1 MASYASKPASAS
13 NGGNAI
19 GGETAL
25 RLAKVVGVAAI
36 LASALSQEYGSGINF
51 VLTSSLGTYP
61 AVTYLVPLA
70 MVVAGI
76 LLLPKVILFMRFS
89 RVIPRAGSTYV
100 WLSRSLSLPVGFVV
114 AFLWFIGIV
123 AGIGFLSF
131 SFASFLASTLE
142 TLGLP
147 GAWAVSSAGHI
158 IVGLGLI
165 WLIFALHYSGI
176 RNYGTFVVAIMALV
190 LVAAGITVG
199 YGFATPPSTVLGAV
213 QRLLG
218 QTPPVPPPAQQAPSF
233 GAFLSVITLFMF
245 AYGGLTAATS
255 LGGEARDATRTMPR
269 GIFLGWLS
277 AFILYSAV
285 SLALF
290 HAVPWWVVKPLVQS
304 KHAELATTP
313 GLIGLAAPHA
323 VAVLVNVLVMLIVGK
338 TVAPQMLDSS
348 RYLFAWAQ
356 DALLPK
362 AFLHTA
368 KSKAPDVAL
377 LVTAVLGSLFLLEAT
392 FIGWAIGVTLRAM
405 SLVLVFGMLGVG
417 VFNLRFNP
425 AFRRLTWAEPI
436 VSRVSTLVVGA
447 LAIIIAIG
455 LLQSVLIVPKT
466 PLPFQPSFQAVLAIL
481 IAVGLYLGASQV
493 ARQRGGD
500 IRAQAHARLP
510 VE

>member
-1 MASYASKPASAS
+1 MEVNARE
-13 NGGNAI
+13 GGSP
-19 GGETAL
+19 L

-61 AVTYLVPLA
+61 QVTYLVPLA
-70 MVVAGI
+70 MIAAGL

-100 WLSRSLSLPVGFVV
+100 WLTRSLSLPVGFVV
-114 AFLWFIGIV
+114 AFLWFVGIV

-142 TLGLP
+142 ALGLP
-147 GAWAVSSAGHI
+147 GAWAVTPAGHVV
-158 IVGLGLI
+158 VGLALI
-165 WLIFALHYSGI
+165 WLVFALHYSGV
-176 RNYGTFVVAIMALV
+176 RNYGLFVLAIMALV
-190 LVAAGITVG
+190 VTAATITIV
-199 YGFATPPSTVLGAV
+199 YGFATPQATVLQAV

-218 QTPPVPPPAQQAPSF
+218 HTPAAPTPVERTPSL
-233 GAFLSVITLFMF
+233 GALLSVITLFMF

-277 AFILYSAV
+277 ALVLYSLV

-290 HAVPWWVVKPLVQS
+290 HAVPWWVVRPLVQS

-313 GLIGLAAPHA
+313 GLIALVAPHA
-323 VAVLVNVLVMLIVGK
+323 LAVLVNVLVLLIVGK
-338 TVAPQMLDSS
+338 TVAPQMLDGS

-356 DALLPK
+356 DRLLPR
-362 AFLHTA
+362 AYLHTA
-368 KSKAPDVAL
+368 KSQAPDVAL
-377 LVTAVLGSLFLLEAT
+377 LTTAILGSAFLLEAT
-392 FIGWAIGVTLRAM
+392 FFGWAIGVTLRAM

-417 VFNLRFNP
+417 VLNLRFNP
-425 AFRRLTWAEPI
+425 AFRRLSWAQAVVERPG
-436 VSRVSTLVVGA
+436 TLFAGG
-447 LAIIIAIG
+447 LAIVIAIA
-455 LLQSVLIVPKT
+455 LLQSVLIVPGT
-466 PLPFQPSFQAVLAIL
+466 ALEFQPSFQAVVAVL
-481 IAVGLYLGASQV
+481 IAVGLYLSSSRV
-493 ARQRGGD
+493 ARQRGVD
-500 IRAQAHARLP
+500 LRAEAHATLP

>member
-1 MASYASKPASAS
+1 MATNASKTGSAS
-13 NGGNAI
+13 SEVNASGGQRVQ
-19 GGETAL
+19 

-36 LASALSQEYGSGINF
+36 LASALSQEYGSGINY

-61 AVTYLVPLA
+61 AITYLVPLA
-70 MVVAGI
+70 MVAAGL

-100 WLSRSLSLPVGFVV
+100 WLTRSLSLPVGFVV
-114 AFLWFIGIV
+114 AFLWFVGIV

-131 SFASFLASTLE
+131 SFAAFLASSLE
-142 TLGLP
+142 ALGLS
-147 GAWAVSSAGHI
+147 GAWAISPAGH
-158 IVGLGLI
+158 VLLGLLLI
-165 WLIFALHYSGI
+165 WLIFGLHYSGV
-176 RNYGTFVVAIMALV
+176 RNYGAFVLAILGLV
-190 LVAAGITVG
+190 LLAAVITIG
-199 YGFATPPSTVLGAV
+199 YGFATPQATVLGAV
-213 QRLLG
+213 QHLLG
-218 QTPPVPPPAQQAPSF
+218 HTPSAPAQQTPSF
-233 GAFLSVITLFMF
+233 GAFLAVITLFMF

-277 AFILYSAV
+277 ALILYSAV

-290 HAVPWWVVKPLVQS
+290 HAVPWWVVKPLVDS

-356 DALLPK
+356 DRLLPA

-377 LVTAVLGSLFLLEAT
+377 LTTAVLGSLFLLEAT
-392 FIGWAIGVTLRAM
+392 FVGWAIGVTLRAM

-425 AFRRLTWAEPI
+425 TFRRLAWAETI
-436 VSRVSTLVVGA
+436 VNRVSTLVVAA
-447 LAIIIAIG
+447 LAIVIAIV

-466 PLPFQPSFQAVLAIL
+466 PLAFQPSFQAGVAIV
-481 IAVGLYLGASQV
+481 IAVGLYLSASQA
-493 ARQRGGD
+493 ARQRGAD
-500 IRAQAHARLP
+500 LRAEAHATLP
-510 VE
+510 AE